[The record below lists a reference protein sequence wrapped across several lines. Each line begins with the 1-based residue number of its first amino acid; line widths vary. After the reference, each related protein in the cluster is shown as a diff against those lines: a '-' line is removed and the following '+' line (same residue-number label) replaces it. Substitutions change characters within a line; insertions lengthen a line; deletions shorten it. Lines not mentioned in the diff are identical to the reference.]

1 MLKCTLSL
9 SCLGHWLDVLFCE
22 DAPEIVVAPLNTTT
36 IEGRSAVLF
45 CNATGSPKP
54 NVTWSKGG
62 SNTTLSSFEELIL
75 DNLTRS
81 HCGTKYKCIITNYL
95 GSVEASA
102 RVTVYCKYKYT
113 YSKEIMLSSSSSYFV
128 FLKAGKFF
136 PLRSFC
142 GCIQSIESNSLGRNQ
157 RDSPL

>member
-9 SCLGHWLDVLFCE
+9 SCLGHWFHVLFCE
-22 DAPEIVVAPLNTTT
+22 DAPEIVVAPFNTTT
-36 IEGRSAVLF
+36 VEGRSAILF

-62 SNTTLSSFEELIL
+62 SNTTVSSSEELIL
-75 DNLTRS
+75 DNITRS
-81 HCGTKYKCIITNYL
+81 HSGTKYKCIITNYL

-102 RVTVYCKYKYT
+102 IVTVYCKYKCM
-113 YSKEIMLSSSSSYFV
+113 YSKEIVLLSSSSYFV
-128 FLKAGKFF
+128 FPKACKFF
-136 PLRSFC
+136 PLRSCC
-142 GCIQSIESNSLGRNQ
+142 GYIQSIKSNSLGRNQ